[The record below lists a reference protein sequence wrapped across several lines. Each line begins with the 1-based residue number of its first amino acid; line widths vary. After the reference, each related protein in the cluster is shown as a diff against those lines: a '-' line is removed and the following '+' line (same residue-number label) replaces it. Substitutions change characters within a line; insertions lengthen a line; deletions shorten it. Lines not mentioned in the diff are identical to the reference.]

1 MAGKRSAQTLE
12 EVPEMAERNGDRAVS
27 TQSEIRTARDTSGDG
42 AEPEAPTDLRRGSWW
57 EVIKRTV
64 REFREDNLT
73 DWAAALT
80 YYGVLAIFPALI
92 ALVSVLG
99 LVGNSATQ
107 PLIDNLG
114 KVAPGA
120 ARDIF
125 TSAIQNLQKS
135 QGTAGIAFAIGLAAA
150 LWSASSYVAA
160 FMRASNA
167 IYDVEEGRPVWKT
180 APVRVGVTLVLL
192 VLLALT
198 ALAVVLTGGLAKQV
212 GNLVGVGSSAVTVW
226 DIAKWPVLL
235 LVVSFMF

>member
-1 MAGKRSAQTLE
+1 MSSTTTR
-12 EVPEMAERNGDRAVS
+12 ERHTGRA
-27 TQSEIRTARDTSGDG
+27 DGDG
-42 AEPEAPTDLRRGSWW
+42 RRPSAPTDLGGSGFFA
-57 EVIKRTV
+57 VLKRTV

-150 LWSASSYVAA
+150 LWSASS
-160 FMRASNA
+160 
-167 IYDVEEGRPVWKT
+167 
-180 APVRVGVTLVLL
+180 
-192 VLLALT
+192 
-198 ALAVVLTGGLAKQV
+198 
-212 GNLVGVGSSAVTVW
+212 
-226 DIAKWPVLL
+226 
-235 LVVSFMF
+235 